1 MTPLL
6 CSTSWNSRRVLLD
19 INVLVY
25 AHREDSPRHVEYL
38 RWLEDLVNSD
48 HAYGLSDLV
57 LSGFLR
63 VVTHPKVF
71 NPPSGTDKALA
82 FVEEL
87 RSQSTCAIIN
97 PGPRHWDIFSRL
109 CKTSGIKGNLVP
121 DAFLAALAIE
131 SGSEW
136 VTADRDY
143 HRFPGLRV
151 RHPLE

>member
-1 MTPLL
+1 M
-6 CSTSWNSRRVLLD
+6 VLLD
-19 INVLVY
+19 VNVLVY
-25 AHREDSPRHVEYL
+25 AHRQDSPRHRQYL
-38 RWLEDLVNSD
+38 SWLENLINSD

-71 NPPSGTDKALA
+71 NPPSAMDKALA

-87 RSQSTCAIIN
+87 RAPLTCTIIT
-97 PGPRHWDIFSRL
+97 PGPRHWEIFCRL
-109 CKTSGIKGNLVP
+109 CKTAGIKGNLVP
-121 DAFLAALAIE
+121 DAFLAALAVE

-136 VTADRDY
+136 ITTDRDY